1 MKNDKLF
8 FRKKKYVIKNCQ
20 KENAHF
26 ICNSK
31 DHSNGDI
38 LISIDASII
47 KKISTNI
54 ISRLFIK
61 EIIYNE
67 SLFVPVSVFPTMSVN
82 F

>member
-1 MKNDKLF
+1 MKNNKLF
-8 FRKKKYVIKNCQ
+8 FRKKMYVIKNCQ

-61 EIIYNE
+61 EIIIVRELMTNLE
-67 SLFVPVSVFPTMSVN
+67 KVF
-82 F
+82 